1 MTEPVL
7 PPPTIL
13 VVDDEPVIQR
23 LVADILQQQGYAVLV
38 AATGEE
44 AVALYQN
51 HLGTIQMVLLDIR
64 MPGLDGPATLEALR
78 ALDPQV
84 RCCFLSG
91 DLGGYTEEDLLQ
103 RGAQGVLRKPFRVEE
118 LVRLVDPH
126 SVGAT
131 LPDLALANDNDTLR
145 TGKSLPKTR

>member
-1 MTEPVL
+1 MTEPI
-7 PPPTIL
+7 PPPAIL
-13 VVDDEPVIQR
+13 VVDDEPAIRQ
-23 LVADILQQQGYAVLV
+23 LVADVLHQQGYAVLV

-51 HLGTIQMVLLDIR
+51 HPGTIQLVLLDIR
-64 MPGLDGPATLEALR
+64 MPGQDGPATLDALR
-78 ALDPQV
+78 ALDPHV

-118 LVRLVDPH
+118 LVRLLDQGHP
-126 SVGAT
+126 
-131 LPDLALANDNDTLR
+131 PE
-145 TGKSLPKTR
+145 

>member
-1 MTEPVL
+1 MTEPV
-7 PPPTIL
+7 PPAPAIL

-23 LVADILQQQGYAVLV
+23 LVADILQRHGYAVLV
-38 AATGEE
+38 AASGAE
-44 AVALYQN
+44 AVTLYQN
-51 HLGTIQMVLLDIR
+51 HPGAIQLVLLDIR
-64 MPGLDGPATLEALR
+64 MPDLDGPATLEALR

-118 LVRLVDPH
+118 LL
-126 SVGAT
+126 
-131 LPDLALANDNDTLR
+131 
-145 TGKSLPKTR
+145 SLLGRSPPPE